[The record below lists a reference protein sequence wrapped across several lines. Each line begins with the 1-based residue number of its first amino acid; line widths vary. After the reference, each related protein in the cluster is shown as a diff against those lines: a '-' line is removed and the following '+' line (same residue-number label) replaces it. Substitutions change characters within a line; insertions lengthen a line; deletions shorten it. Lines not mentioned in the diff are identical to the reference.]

1 MVAFVTITPICVFMH
16 IYDNNK
22 LYNFILRYM
31 FKTISSA
38 YSEVSIVGRENIPT
52 DGAVL
57 FAPNHT
63 NALMDALSVLLI
75 SQKPTVF
82 VARADMFKNK
92 TLAKILNFF
101 KIMPIMR
108 IRDGRENMKKND
120 EIIAVA
126 AKVLEHKVPFCIF
139 CEGTHRMKHSMLPI
153 VKGICRI
160 AVEAENE
167 LNGKM
172 PLYIVPVGI
181 EYGSYVKYCSTLSL
195 NVGKAINVSEFIQ
208 NHKEDSYPKLL
219 VELKELLA
227 PKIAELIH
235 YVDDNENYDALLD
248 LSYLRNS
255 TYLNALNLNSS
266 PYNVM
271 VANRKFIDEFHNI
284 EKKSTSKAEHILQLG
299 RELALLRKGAKIADE
314 SLLNPASV
322 VNIISCIIVL
332 IVFLPYFLYS
342 IIISS
347 PIILI
352 SQFII
357 SKNDDKAF
365 NNSIRYSLSI
375 LVTPIILILLA
386 IILLCI
392 TKWYLAILLLLI
404 SVPVFSF
411 THKYVRLVRIVISDI
426 KYRSNKKIKNLV
438 KSINDYLK

>member
-248 LSYLRNS
+248 LSY
-255 TYLNALNLNSS
+255 
-266 PYNVM
+266 
-271 VANRKFIDEFHNI
+271 
-284 EKKSTSKAEHILQLG
+284 
-299 RELALLRKGAKIADE
+299 
-314 SLLNPASV
+314 
-322 VNIISCIIVL
+322 
-332 IVFLPYFLYS
+332 
-342 IIISS
+342 
-347 PIILI
+347 
-352 SQFII
+352 
-357 SKNDDKAF
+357 
-365 NNSIRYSLSI
+365 
-375 LVTPIILILLA
+375 
-386 IILLCI
+386 
-392 TKWYLAILLLLI
+392 
-404 SVPVFSF
+404 
-411 THKYVRLVRIVISDI
+411 RI
-426 KYRSNKKIKNLV
+426 Y
-438 KSINDYLK
+438 